1 MSRYDCDLFVIGA
14 GSGGVSASRRAAAFG
29 ARAVVCEEY
38 RVGGTC
44 VIRGCVPKKLFT
56 YAAHFSEDFEDA
68 VGFGWERARP
78 NFDWPTLIANKDAE
92 IDRLNGIYIRML
104 AAAGVDLVEDRGV
117 LVDPHTVEIGGR
129 TVTAETILIATGAR
143 PVRPDVPGIEH
154 AVTSNEAFHLNEFPH
169 RAVVVGGGYI
179 AAEFAGIF
187 NGLGSRVTQLYRGGQ
202 ILRGFDD
209 DVRATLAREISRKGV
224 DLRVE
229 SQVARIDAAG
239 RRLEVTLKGGD
250 VIAADLVMYATGREP
265 NTSGL
270 GLAAAG
276 VEIDDAGAVKV
287 DRHSRT
293 SVPNIYAIGD
303 VTNRMNLTPVAINEG
318 RAFAETLYAGR
329 PRFLDYTNVPHAVF
343 SNPSV
348 GVAGLDEARARER
361 YEAVDVYKSTFR
373 PMKHTL
379 TGRDER
385 TLMKL
390 VVDAATDRVVGVHMV
405 GPDAAEIVQGMGV
418 ALTCGATKAQ
428 FDATVGIHPSAA
440 EEFVTMREKFVE
452 TEVRAAE

>member
-1 MSRYDCDLFVIGA
+1 MSRYDYDLFVIGA

-104 AAAGVDLVEDRGV
+104 VAAGVDLVEDRGV
-117 LVDPHTVEIGGR
+117 LVNPHTIEIGGR

-154 AVTSNEAFHLNEFPH
+154 AVTSNEAFHLHEFPH

-179 AAEFAGIF
+179 ATEFAGIF

-209 DVRATLAREISRKGV
+209 DVRATLAREISGKGI

-239 RRLEVTLKGGD
+239 RRLEVTLKSGD

-265 NTSGL
+265 TTSGL
-270 GLAAAG
+270 GLAEAG
-276 VEIDDAGAVKV
+276 VDLDDAGAVKV
-287 DRHSRT
+287 DRYSRT

-405 GPDAAEIVQGMGV
+405 GPDAAEIVQGMGI

-440 EEFVTMREKFVE
+440 EEFVTMRERFVE
-452 TEVRAAE
+452 AEVRAAE

>member
-1 MSRYDCDLFVIGA
+1 MARYDYDLFVIGA

-38 RVGGTC
+38 RVGGAC
-44 VIRGCVPKKLFT
+44 VIRGCGPKKLFT
-56 YAAHFSEDFEDA
+56 YAAHFAEDFEDA

-92 IDRLNGIYIRML
+92 IDRLNGIYVRML

-129 TVTAETILIATGAR
+129 SVTAETILIATGAK
-143 PVRPDVPGIEH
+143 PFRPDVPGIER
-154 AVTSNEAFHLNEFPH
+154 AVTSNEAFHLDEFPR
-169 RAVVVGGGYI
+169 RAVIVGGGYI
-179 AAEFAGIF
+179 AAEFASIF
-187 NGLGSRVTQLYRGGQ
+187 NGLGSRVTLLYRGEQ

-209 DVRATLAREISRKGV
+209 DVRTALAREMSKKGV

-229 SQVARIDAAG
+229 SRVARVDAAG
-239 RRLEVTLKGGD
+239 RRLEVTLESGD
-250 VIAADLVMYATGREP
+250 AIAADLVMYATGRKP
-265 NTSGL
+265 NTSGM
-270 GLAAAG
+270 GLAEAG
-276 VEIDDAGAVKV
+276 VELDGAGAVMV
-287 DRHSRT
+287 DRYSRT
-293 SVPNIYAIGD
+293 SVPNVYAIGD
-303 VTNRMNLTPVAINEG
+303 ATNRMNLTPVAINEG

-361 YEAVDVYKSTFR
+361 YEAVDVYRSTFR
-373 PMKHTL
+373 PMKHTM
-379 TGRDER
+379 TGRDEL

-390 VVDAATDRVVGVHMV
+390 VVDAATDRVVGAHMV

-428 FDATVGIHPSAA
+428 FDATVGVHPSAA

-452 TEVRAAE
+452 LEAQAAE

>member
-1 MSRYDCDLFVIGA
+1 MARYDYDLFVIGA

-29 ARAVVCEEY
+29 AKAVVCEEY
-38 RVGGTC
+38 RVGGAC

-56 YAAHFSEDFEDA
+56 YAAHFAEDFEDA

-92 IDRLNGIYIRML
+92 IDRLNGIYVRML

-129 TVTAETILIATGAR
+129 TVTAETVLIATGAR
-143 PVRPDVPGIEH
+143 PFRPDVPGIEH
-154 AVTSNEAFHLNEFPH
+154 TVTSNEAFHLDEFPR
-169 RAVVVGGGYI
+169 RAVIVGGGYI
-179 AAEFAGIF
+179 AAEFASIF
-187 NGLGSRVTQLYRGGQ
+187 NGLGSRVTLLYRGGQ

-209 DVRATLAREISRKGV
+209 DVRTALAREMSKKGV

-229 SQVARIDAAG
+229 SRVARIDAAG
-239 RRLEVTLKGGD
+239 RRLEVTLESGD
-250 VIAADLVMYATGREP
+250 AIAADLVMYATGREP
-265 NTSGL
+265 NTSGM
-270 GLAAAG
+270 GLAEAG
-276 VEIDDAGAVKV
+276 VELDGAGAVMV
-287 DRHSRT
+287 DRYSRT
-293 SVPNIYAIGD
+293 SVPNVYAIGD
-303 VTNRMNLTPVAINEG
+303 ATNRMNLTPVAINEG

-348 GVAGLDEARARER
+348 GVAGLDEAQARER
-361 YEAVDVYKSTFR
+361 YEAVDVYRSTFR

-379 TGRDER
+379 TGRDEL

-390 VVDAATDRVVGVHMV
+390 VVDAATDRVVGAHMV

-428 FDATVGIHPSAA
+428 FDATVGVHPSAA

-452 TEVRAAE
+452 LEAQAAE

>member
-1 MSRYDCDLFVIGA
+1 MARYDYDLFVIGA

-56 YAAHFSEDFEDA
+56 YAAHFAEDFEDA
-68 VGFGWERARP
+68 AGFGWEHARP

-129 TVTAETILIATGAR
+129 PVTAETILIATGAK
-143 PVRPDVPGIEH
+143 PFRPDIPGIEH
-154 AVTSNEAFHLNEFPH
+154 TITSNEAFHLDEFPR

-179 AAEFAGIF
+179 AVEFSGIF
-187 NGLGSRVTQLYRGGQ
+187 NGLGSRVTQIYRGEQ
-202 ILRGFDD
+202 ILRGFDN
-209 DVRATLAREISRKGV
+209 DVRAALAREISKKGV

-229 SQVARIDAAG
+229 SQVARIDMAG
-239 RRLEVTLKGGD
+239 RHLEVILKDGGA
-250 VIAADLVMYATGREP
+250 IAADLVMYATGREP
-265 NTSGL
+265 NTSGM
-270 GLAAAG
+270 GLAEAG
-276 VEIDDAGAVKV
+276 VELDDAGAVKV

-293 SVPNIYAIGD
+293 SVPNVYAIGD
-303 VTNRMNLTPVAINEG
+303 ATNRMNLTPVAINEG

-348 GVAGLDEARARER
+348 GVAGLDEVRARER
-361 YEAVDVYKSTFR
+361 YEAVDIYKSTFR

-452 TEVRAAE
+452 LEAQAAE

>member
-1 MSRYDCDLFVIGA
+1 MARYDYDLFVIGA

-38 RVGGTC
+38 RVGGAC

-56 YAAHFSEDFEDA
+56 YAAHFAEDFEDA

-92 IDRLNGIYIRML
+92 IDRLNGIYVRML

-129 TVTAETILIATGAR
+129 TVTAETVLIATGAR
-143 PVRPDVPGIEH
+143 PFRPDVPGIER
-154 AVTSNEAFHLNEFPH
+154 AVTSNEAFHLDEFPR
-169 RAVVVGGGYI
+169 RAVIVGGGYI
-179 AAEFAGIF
+179 AAEFASIF
-187 NGLGSRVTQLYRGGQ
+187 NGLGSRVTLLYRGEQ

-209 DVRATLAREISRKGV
+209 DVRTALAREMSKKGV

-229 SQVARIDAAG
+229 SRVARIDAAG
-239 RRLEVTLKGGD
+239 RRLEVTLEGGD
-250 VIAADLVMYATGREP
+250 AIAADLVMYATGRNP
-265 NTSGL
+265 NTSGM
-270 GLAAAG
+270 GLAEAG
-276 VEIDDAGAVKV
+276 VELDGAGAVMV
-287 DRHSRT
+287 DRYSRT
-293 SVPNIYAIGD
+293 SVPNVYAIGD
-303 VTNRMNLTPVAINEG
+303 ATNRMNLTPVAINEG

-361 YEAVDVYKSTFR
+361 YEAVDVYRSTFR
-373 PMKHTL
+373 PMKHTM
-379 TGRDER
+379 TGRDEL

-390 VVDAATDRVVGVHMV
+390 VVDAATDRVVGAHMV

-428 FDATVGIHPSAA
+428 FDATVGVHPSAA

-452 TEVRAAE
+452 LEAQAAE

>member
-104 AAAGVDLVEDRGV
+104 AAASVDLVEDRGV

-154 AVTSNEAFHLNEFPH
+154 AVTSNEAFHLNEFPN

-270 GLAAAG
+270 GLAEAG

>member
-1 MSRYDCDLFVIGA
+1 MPKFDYDLFVIGA

-29 ARAVVCEEY
+29 AKAIICEEY

-56 YAAHFSEDFEDA
+56 YAAHFAEDFEDA
-68 VGFGWERARP
+68 VGFGWQQAHP

-104 AAAGVDLVEDRGV
+104 ENSGVDLIEDRAI
-117 LVDPHTVEIGGR
+117 LVDPHTVEIGGK
-129 TVTAETILIATGAR
+129 TLTAETILIATGAR
-143 PVRPDVPGIEH
+143 PFRPGIPGIEH
-154 AVTSNEAFHLNEFPH
+154 TITSNEAFHLEEFP
-169 RAVVVGGGYI
+169 RRTVVVGGGYI
-179 AAEFAGIF
+179 AVEFAGIF
-187 NGLGSRVTQLYRGGQ
+187 NGLGSQVTQLYRGEQ

-209 DVRATLAREISRKGV
+209 DVRAVLASEMCKKGIDV
-224 DLRVE
+224 RVE
-229 SQVARIDAAG
+229 AQVERIDKVG
-239 RRLEVTLKGGD
+239 QHLEVTLAGD
-250 VIAADLVMYATGREP
+250 QTVTADLVMYATGRNP
-265 NTSGL
+265 NTDGMGL
-270 GLAAAG
+270 EEAG
-276 VEIDDAGAVKV
+276 VELDDKGAVMV
-287 DRHSRT
+287 DQYSKT
-293 SVPNIYAIGD
+293 NVPNIYAIGD

-318 RAFAETLYAGR
+318 RAFAETRYGGQ
-329 PRFLDYTNVPHAVF
+329 PRSLDYTNVPHAVF

-348 GVAGLDEARARER
+348 GVAGLSEARARQAIG
-361 YEAVDVYKSTFR
+361 AVDIYKSTFR

-390 VVDAATDRVVGVHMV
+390 IADAATDRVVGVHMV
-405 GPDAAEIVQGMGV
+405 GPDAAEIVQGMGI

-440 EEFVTMREKFVE
+440 EEFVTMREKLVE
-452 TEVRAAE
+452 LEAEAAE

>member
-1 MSRYDCDLFVIGA
+1 MARYDYDLFVIGA

-38 RVGGTC
+38 RVGGAC

-56 YAAHFSEDFEDA
+56 YAAHFAEDFEDA

-92 IDRLNGIYIRML
+92 IDRLNGIYVRML

-129 TVTAETILIATGAR
+129 TVTAETVLIATGAR
-143 PVRPDVPGIEH
+143 PFRPDVPGIER
-154 AVTSNEAFHLNEFPH
+154 AVTSNEAFHLDEFPR
-169 RAVVVGGGYI
+169 RAVIVGGGYI
-179 AAEFAGIF
+179 AAEFASIF
-187 NGLGSRVTQLYRGGQ
+187 NGLGSRVTLLYRGEQ

-209 DVRATLAREISRKGV
+209 DVRTALAREMSKKGV

-229 SQVARIDAAG
+229 SRVARIDAAG
-239 RRLEVTLKGGD
+239 RRLEVTLESGD
-250 VIAADLVMYATGREP
+250 AIAADLVMYATGRNP
-265 NTSGL
+265 NTSGM
-270 GLAAAG
+270 GLAEAG
-276 VEIDDAGAVKV
+276 VELDGAGAVMV
-287 DRHSRT
+287 DRYSRT
-293 SVPNIYAIGD
+293 SVPNVYAIGD
-303 VTNRMNLTPVAINEG
+303 ATNRMNLTPVAINEG

-329 PRFLDYTNVPHAVF
+329 PRSLDYTNVPHAVF

-361 YEAVDVYKSTFR
+361 YEAVDVYRSTFR
-373 PMKHTL
+373 PMKHTM
-379 TGRDER
+379 TGRDEL

-390 VVDAATDRVVGVHMV
+390 VVDAATDRVVGAHMV

-428 FDATVGIHPSAA
+428 FDATVGVHPSAA

-452 TEVRAAE
+452 LEAQAAE

>member
-1 MSRYDCDLFVIGA
+1 MATYDYDLFVVGA

-29 ARAVVCEEY
+29 AKAVICEEY

-56 YAAHFSEDFEDA
+56 YAAHFAEDFEDA
-68 VGFGWERARP
+68 VGFGWEQARP
-78 NFDWPTLIANKDAE
+78 NFDWPTLIANKDTE

-104 AAAGVDLVEDRGV
+104 NNAGVDLIEDRGV
-117 LVDPHTVEIGGR
+117 LVDPHTVEIGGK

-143 PVRPDVPGIEH
+143 PFRPEIPGIEH
-154 AVTSNEAFHLNEFPH
+154 TVTSNEAFHLEEFPR

-179 AAEFAGIF
+179 AVEFAGIF
-187 NGLGSRVTQLYRGGQ
+187 NGLGSHVTQLYRGEQ

-209 DVRATLAREISRKGV
+209 DVRTVLAQEISKKGV

-229 SQVARIDAAG
+229 SQVERIDASG
-239 RRLEVTLKGGD
+239 RHLEVTLESGD
-250 VIAADLVMYATGREP
+250 TIAADLVMYATGRNP
-265 NTSGL
+265 NTSDMGL
-270 GLAAAG
+270 EEVG
-276 VEIDDAGAVKV
+276 VELDGKGAVRV
-287 DRHSRT
+287 DRYSKT

-318 RAFAETLYAGR
+318 RAFAENLYAGR

-348 GVAGLDEARARER
+348 GVAGLSEARAREQ
-361 YEAVDVYKSTFR
+361 YEAVDIYKSMFR

-379 TGRDER
+379 TGRNER

-390 VVDAATDRVVGVHMV
+390 VVDASTDRVVGVHMV
-405 GPDAAEIVQGMGV
+405 GPDAAEIVQGMGI

-440 EEFVTMREKFVE
+440 EEFVTMREKFME
-452 TEVRAAE
+452 FEAKAAE

>member
-1 MSRYDCDLFVIGA
+1 MARYDYDLFVIGA

-29 ARAVVCEEY
+29 ARAIVCEEY
-38 RVGGTC
+38 RVGGAC

-56 YAAHFSEDFEDA
+56 YAAHFAEDFEDA

-92 IDRLNGIYIRML
+92 IDRLNGIYVRML

-129 TVTAETILIATGAR
+129 TVTAETVLIATGAM
-143 PVRPDVPGIEH
+143 PFRPDVPGIER
-154 AVTSNEAFHLNEFPH
+154 AVTSNEAFHLDEFPR
-169 RAVVVGGGYI
+169 RAVIVGGGYI
-179 AAEFAGIF
+179 AAEFASIF
-187 NGLGSRVTQLYRGGQ
+187 NGLGSRVTLLYRGEQ

-209 DVRATLAREISRKGV
+209 DVRTALAREMSKKGV

-229 SQVARIDAAG
+229 SRVARIDAAG
-239 RRLEVTLKGGD
+239 RRLEVTLEGGD
-250 VIAADLVMYATGREP
+250 AIAADLVMYATGRKP
-265 NTSGL
+265 NTSGM
-270 GLAAAG
+270 GLAEAG
-276 VEIDDAGAVKV
+276 VELDGAGAVMV
-287 DRHSRT
+287 DRYSRT
-293 SVPNIYAIGD
+293 SVPNVYAIGD
-303 VTNRMNLTPVAINEG
+303 ATNRMNLTPVAINEG

-361 YEAVDVYKSTFR
+361 YEAVDVYRSTFR

-379 TGRDER
+379 TGRDEL

-390 VVDAATDRVVGVHMV
+390 VVDAATDRVVGAHMV

-428 FDATVGIHPSAA
+428 FDATVGVHPSAA

-452 TEVRAAE
+452 LEAQAAE

>member
-1 MSRYDCDLFVIGA
+1 MSRYDYDLFVIGA

-104 AAAGVDLVEDRGV
+104 VAAGVDLVEDRGV
-117 LVDPHTVEIGGR
+117 LVDPHTIEIGGR
-129 TVTAETILIATGAR
+129 TVTAETILIATGAK
-143 PVRPDVPGIEH
+143 PVRPHVPGIEH

-179 AAEFAGIF
+179 ATEFAGIF

-209 DVRATLAREISRKGV
+209 DVRATLAREISGKGI

-270 GLAAAG
+270 GLAEAG
-276 VEIDDAGAVKV
+276 VDLDDAGAVKV
-287 DRHSRT
+287 DRYSRT

-405 GPDAAEIVQGMGV
+405 GPDAAEIVQGMGI

-440 EEFVTMREKFVE
+440 EEFVTMRERFVE

>member
-1 MSRYDCDLFVIGA
+1 MSRYDYDLFVIGA

-104 AAAGVDLVEDRGV
+104 VAAGVDLVEDRGV
-117 LVDPHTVEIGGR
+117 LVDPHTIEIGGR

-154 AVTSNEAFHLNEFPH
+154 AVTSNEAFHLHEFPH

-179 AAEFAGIF
+179 ATEFAGIF

-209 DVRATLAREISRKGV
+209 DVRATLAREISGKGI

-239 RRLEVTLKGGD
+239 RRLEVTLKSGD

-265 NTSGL
+265 TTSGL
-270 GLAAAG
+270 GLAEAG
-276 VEIDDAGAVKV
+276 VDLDDAGAVKV
-287 DRHSRT
+287 DRYSRT

-405 GPDAAEIVQGMGV
+405 GPDAAEIVQGMGI

-440 EEFVTMREKFVE
+440 EEFVTMRERFVE
-452 TEVRAAE
+452 AEVRAAE

>member
-1 MSRYDCDLFVIGA
+1 MSRYDYDLFVIGA

-104 AAAGVDLVEDRGV
+104 VAAGVDLVEDRGV
-117 LVDPHTVEIGGR
+117 LVDPHTIEIGGR

-169 RAVVVGGGYI
+169 RTVVVGGGYI
-179 AAEFAGIF
+179 AAEFASIF

-209 DVRATLAREISRKGV
+209 DVRATLAREISGKGI

-265 NTSGL
+265 NTSDL
-270 GLAAAG
+270 GLAEAG
-276 VEIDDAGAVKV
+276 VDLDDAGAVKV
-287 DRHSRT
+287 DRYSRT

-440 EEFVTMREKFVE
+440 EEFVTMRERFVE
-452 TEVRAAE
+452 AEVRAAE

>member
-1 MSRYDCDLFVIGA
+1 MSRYDYDLFVIGA

-104 AAAGVDLVEDRGV
+104 VAAGVDLVEDRGV
-117 LVDPHTVEIGGR
+117 LVDPHTIEIGGR

-154 AVTSNEAFHLNEFPH
+154 AVTSNEAFHLHEFPH

-179 AAEFAGIF
+179 ATEFAGIF

-209 DVRATLAREISRKGV
+209 DVRATLAREISGKGI

-270 GLAAAG
+270 GLAEAG
-276 VEIDDAGAVKV
+276 VDLDDAGAVKV
-287 DRHSRT
+287 DRYSRT

-440 EEFVTMREKFVE
+440 EEFVTMRERFVE

>member
-1 MSRYDCDLFVIGA
+1 MARYDYDLFVIGA

-38 RVGGTC
+38 RVGGAC

-56 YAAHFSEDFEDA
+56 YAAHFAEDFEDA

-92 IDRLNGIYIRML
+92 IDRLNGIYVRML

-143 PVRPDVPGIEH
+143 PFRPDVPGIERT
-154 AVTSNEAFHLNEFPH
+154 VTSNEAFHLDEFPR
-169 RAVVVGGGYI
+169 RAVIVGGGYI
-179 AAEFAGIF
+179 AAEFASIF
-187 NGLGSRVTQLYRGGQ
+187 NGLGSRVTLLYRGEQ

-209 DVRATLAREISRKGV
+209 DVRTALAREMSKKGV

-229 SQVARIDAAG
+229 SRVARIDVAG
-239 RRLEVTLKGGD
+239 RRLEVILESGD
-250 VIAADLVMYATGREP
+250 AIAADLVMYATGRKP
-265 NTSGL
+265 NTSGM
-270 GLAAAG
+270 GLAEAG
-276 VEIDDAGAVKV
+276 VELDGAGAVMV
-287 DRHSRT
+287 DRYSRT
-293 SVPNIYAIGD
+293 SVPNVYAIGD
-303 VTNRMNLTPVAINEG
+303 ATNRMNLTPVAINEG

-329 PRFLDYTNVPHAVF
+329 PRSLDYTNVPHAVF

-361 YEAVDVYKSTFR
+361 YEAVDVYRSTFR
-373 PMKHTL
+373 PMKHTM
-379 TGRDER
+379 TGRDEL

-390 VVDAATDRVVGVHMV
+390 VVDAATDRVVGAHMV

-428 FDATVGIHPSAA
+428 FDATVGVHPSAA

-452 TEVRAAE
+452 LEAQAAE

>member
-1 MSRYDCDLFVIGA
+1 MARYDYDLFVIGA

-38 RVGGTC
+38 RVGGAC

-56 YAAHFSEDFEDA
+56 YAAHFAEDFEDA

-92 IDRLNGIYIRML
+92 IDRLNGIYVRML

-117 LVDPHTVEIGGR
+117 LVDPHTVEIGGK

-143 PVRPDVPGIEH
+143 PFRPDVPGIER
-154 AVTSNEAFHLNEFPH
+154 AVTSNEAFHLDEFPR
-169 RAVVVGGGYI
+169 RAVIVGGGYI
-179 AAEFAGIF
+179 AAEFASIF
-187 NGLGSRVTQLYRGGQ
+187 NGLGSRVTLLYRGEQ

-209 DVRATLAREISRKGV
+209 DVRTALAREMSKKGV

-229 SQVARIDAAG
+229 SRVARIDAAG
-239 RRLEVTLKGGD
+239 RRLEVTLEDGD
-250 VIAADLVMYATGREP
+250 AIAADLVMYATGRKP
-265 NTSGL
+265 NTSGM
-270 GLAAAG
+270 GLAEAG
-276 VEIDDAGAVKV
+276 VELDGAGAVMV
-287 DRHSRT
+287 DRYSRT
-293 SVPNIYAIGD
+293 SVPNVYAIGD
-303 VTNRMNLTPVAINEG
+303 ATNRMNLTPVAINEG

-361 YEAVDVYKSTFR
+361 YEAVDVYRSTFR

-379 TGRDER
+379 TGRDEL

-390 VVDAATDRVVGVHMV
+390 VVDAATDRVVGAHMV

-428 FDATVGIHPSAA
+428 FDATVGVHPSAA

-452 TEVRAAE
+452 LEAQAAE

>member
-1 MSRYDCDLFVIGA
+1 MARYDYDLFVIGA

-38 RVGGTC
+38 RVGGAC

-56 YAAHFSEDFEDA
+56 YAAHFAEDFEDA

-92 IDRLNGIYIRML
+92 IDRLNGIYVRML

-143 PVRPDVPGIEH
+143 PFRPDVPGIEH
-154 AVTSNEAFHLNEFPH
+154 AVTSNEAFHLDEFPR
-169 RAVVVGGGYI
+169 RAVIVGGGYI
-179 AAEFAGIF
+179 AAEFASIF
-187 NGLGSRVTQLYRGGQ
+187 NGLGSRVTLLYRGGQ

-209 DVRATLAREISRKGV
+209 DVRTALAREMSKKGV

-239 RRLEVTLKGGD
+239 RRLGVTLESGD
-250 VIAADLVMYATGREP
+250 AIAADLVMYATGREP
-265 NTSGL
+265 NTSGM
-270 GLAAAG
+270 GLAEAG
-276 VEIDDAGAVKV
+276 VELDGAGAVMV
-287 DRHSRT
+287 DRYSRT
-293 SVPNIYAIGD
+293 SVPNVYAIGD
-303 VTNRMNLTPVAINEG
+303 ATNRMNLTPVAINEG

-361 YEAVDVYKSTFR
+361 YEAVDVYRSTFR

-379 TGRDER
+379 TGRDEL

-390 VVDAATDRVVGVHMV
+390 VVDAATDRVVGAHMV

-428 FDATVGIHPSAA
+428 FDATVGVHPSAA

-452 TEVRAAE
+452 LEAQAAE